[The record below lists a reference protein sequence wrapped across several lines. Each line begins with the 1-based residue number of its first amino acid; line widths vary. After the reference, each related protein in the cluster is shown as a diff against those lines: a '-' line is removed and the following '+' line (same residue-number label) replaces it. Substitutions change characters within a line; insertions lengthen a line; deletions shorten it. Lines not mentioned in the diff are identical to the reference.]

1 MHNFYLFNFCIC
13 ILSQVV
19 LSATAEVVCP
29 SPADLRGCTCEEAWM
44 DGSGLDIKCREPKLE
59 DSSVVKLLNALSKK
73 NISPAVVFDAYENSL
88 TKVPILSKFS
98 KLRVINLSGNQI
110 TSIPK
115 GAFQSKYVDYVGIE
129 LQGNGISSIKAG
141 AFNYPSA
148 TKAQLDLGYNNLNT
162 IPSGVF
168 KGNVTC

>member
-1 MHNFYLFNFCIC
+1 
-13 ILSQVV
+13 
-19 LSATAEVVCP
+19 
-29 SPADLRGCTCEEAWM
+29 M
-44 DGSGLDIKCREPKLE
+44 DKSGLDIKCRKPKLK
-59 DSSVVKLLNALSKK
+59 DSSVVKLLGELSKT
-73 NISPAVVFDAYENSL
+73 NISPTVVFDAYENSL
-88 TKVPILSKFS
+88 TKVPDLSKFS

-110 TSIPK
+110 TSIPES
-115 GAFQSKYVDYVGIE
+115 AFQSKYVDYVGIE